1 MADREIT
8 QPDEAPGLRPGG
20 GTQLH
25 TWGPNE
31 SCPYLPPNINEVE
44 RLEKMLRELEERE
57 QRDQEEGQ

>member
-1 MADREIT
+1 MTDREIT

-31 SCPYLPPNINEVE
+31 SCPYLPPNLNEAE
-44 RLEKMLRELEERE
+44 RREENTR
-57 QRDQEEGQ
+57 